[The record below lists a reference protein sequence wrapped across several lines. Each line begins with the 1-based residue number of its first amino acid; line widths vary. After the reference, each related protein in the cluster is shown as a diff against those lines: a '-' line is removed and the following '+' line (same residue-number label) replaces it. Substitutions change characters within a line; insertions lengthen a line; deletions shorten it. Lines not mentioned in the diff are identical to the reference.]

1 MAIGPRTRVLLIAAA
16 LFAAL
21 GALVWFLSYSYWSQP
36 VTPLR
41 PPAQDAERLPT
52 PVPTPSPAATPI
64 TSPTTTPT
72 PGASPAPGASPQA
85 QGSVGDPSSSSAA
98 ALASMRL
105 LIPVQG
111 VTANQLQDTFKDSRS
126 EGRVHDAIDI
136 SAPRDT
142 PVLAATDGR
151 IVKLFSSEKGG
162 ITLYQLASADEHYVL
177 YYAHLERYAD
187 GLAEGRLARRGET
200 IGYVG
205 DTGNATPGNTH
216 LHFQIYRVEDPGR
229 SFWAGENLN
238 PYPLL
243 RARAVAVETSRLFLY
258 DSSSADG
265 VAGRAAA
272 GGFPGESV
280 ESRVRER

>member
-21 GALVWFLSYSYWSQP
+21 GALVWFLSYRYWSQP

-41 PPAQDAERLPT
+41 PPAQDAEQLPT
-52 PVPTPSPAATPI
+52 PTPPPVPTTSATPT
-64 TSPTTTPT
+64 TSPP
-72 PGASPAPGASPQA
+72 PDASPDASPLPGASPQA
-85 QGSVGDPSSSSAA
+85 QNFLSEPASSALA
-98 ALASMRL
+98 AMRL

-111 VTANQLQDTFKDSRS
+111 VAPGQLQDTFKDSRS

-136 SAPRDT
+136 VAPRDT

-151 IVKLFSSEKGG
+151 IVKLFRSVKGG
-162 ITLYQLASADEHYVL
+162 ITLYQLASADEHFVL

-187 GLAEGRLARRGET
+187 GLAEGHLARRGQT
-200 IGYVG
+200 LGYVG

-216 LHFQIYRVEDPGR
+216 LHFQIYRVEDPKR
-229 SFWAGENLN
+229 FWAGENLN

-243 RARAVAVETSRLFLY
+243 RGAQ
-258 DSSSADG
+258 
-265 VAGRAAA
+265 
-272 GGFPGESV
+272 
-280 ESRVRER
+280 

>member
-16 LFAAL
+16 LFGAL
-21 GALVWFLSYSYWSQP
+21 AALVWFLSYRYWSQP

-41 PPAQDAERLPT
+41 PPAQDAERLP
-52 PVPTPSPAATPI
+52 PPAATP
-64 TSPTTTPT
+64 TPEAAPSPSPAPT
-72 PGASPAPGASPQA
+72 PAASPGASPQA
-85 QGSVGDPSSSSAA
+85 QVPAGDPAS

-105 LIPVQG
+105 LIPVAG
-111 VTANQLQDTFKDSRS
+111 VTPAQLQDTFKDSRS

-136 SAPRDT
+136 MAPRGT

-151 IVKLFSSEKGG
+151 VVKLFQSVKGG

-187 GLAEGRLARRGET
+187 GLAEGHLARRGET

-205 DTGNATPGNTH
+205 DSGNATPGNTH
-216 LHFQIYRVEDPGR
+216 LHFQIYRVADPKH
-229 SFWAGENLN
+229 FWTGENVN

-243 RARAVAVETSRLFLY
+243 VGAR
-258 DSSSADG
+258 
-265 VAGRAAA
+265 
-272 GGFPGESV
+272 
-280 ESRVRER
+280 

>member
-16 LFAAL
+16 LFGAV
-21 GALVWFLSYSYWSQP
+21 GALVWYLSYHYWSQP

-52 PVPTPSPAATPI
+52 PAASPTPGAGA
-64 TSPTTTPT
+64 TPT
-72 PGASPAPGASPQA
+72 PEAPPTPEASPAPGATPQA
-85 QGSVGDPSSSSAA
+85 QGLPGDPASAV
-98 ALASMRL
+98 ASMRL

-111 VTANQLQDTFKDSRS
+111 VAPEQLHDTFKDSRS

-136 SAPRDT
+136 VAPRGT

-151 IVKLFSSEKGG
+151 VVKLFNSVKGG
-162 ITLYQLASADEHYVL
+162 VTFYQLAAADEHYVL

-187 GLAEGRLARRGET
+187 GLKEGHVARRGET
-200 IGYVG
+200 LGFVG

-216 LHFQIYRVEDPGR
+216 LHFQIYRVADPQR
-229 SFWAGENLN
+229 FWAGENLN

-243 RARAVAVETSRLFLY
+243 RGAQ
-258 DSSSADG
+258 
-265 VAGRAAA
+265 
-272 GGFPGESV
+272 
-280 ESRVRER
+280 